1 MRREDLHELHYITP
15 ISNVPSMLSRGILS
29 HRRVTKVQHESVAM
43 QEIQERRAKVTVPG
57 GRALHDYV
65 NLYISARNPMLYL
78 RRGHHES
85 LCVVQIGTEVLDLDG
100 VVIADRNASSDYCLF
115 GPAPSALINVNGDLV
130 FAEYWTHPGNVIEEW
145 EHKSI
150 KCAEVLVPDRLPPEF
165 IRSAYVSCDVGKG
178 RLAAVAPGLAVTING
193 HLFFR

>member
-1 MRREDLHELHYITP
+1 
-15 ISNVPSMLSRGILS
+15 
-29 HRRVTKVQHESVAM
+29 M

-57 GRALHDYV
+57 GRRLHDYV

-85 LCVVQIGTEVLDLDG
+85 LCVLRIGTEVLDLEG

-115 GPAPSALINVNGDLV
+115 GPAPSGLANVNSELV
-130 FAEYWTHPGNVIEEW
+130 FAEYWTDPDPIQAYRR
-145 EHKSI
+145 KSV
-150 KCAEVLVPDRLPPEF
+150 KCAEVLVPDRVPPEF
-165 IRSAYVSCDVGKG
+165 IRGAYVSGDVGKA
-178 RLAAVAPGLAVTING
+178 RLAAVAPHLAVAISG

>member
-1 MRREDLHELHYITP
+1 MRREDLNELHYITP
-15 ISNVPSMLSRGILS
+15 IANVPSMLLRGILS

-57 GRALHDYV
+57 GRPLHDYV

-85 LCVVQIGTEVLDLDG
+85 LCVLQIGTEVLDLDG

-115 GPAPSALINVNGDLV
+115 GPAPSGLANVNSELV
-130 FAEYWTHPGNVIEEW
+130 FVEYWTDPDPIQAYRR
-145 EHKSI
+145 KSV
-150 KCAEVLVPDRLPPEF
+150 KCAEVLVPDGVPAEY
-165 IRSAYVSCDVGKG
+165 IRGAYVSCDAG
-178 RLAAVAPGLAVTING
+178 RDQLSALAPDLVATING